1 MTDVMRH
8 LVEDVDNDKFT
19 FAQFTAVQGF
29 VETYPNTILEPTLE
43 RFELYLDYLKYVD
56 ELLFNEQMLLSVDK
70 FEYIWKRYK
79 EDFIIYINELET
91 QGEII

>member
-1 MTDVMRH
+1 MTDAMRRLVM
-8 LVEDVDNDKFT
+8 DIDNDKFT

-29 VETYPNTILEPTLE
+29 IETFPSTVLEPTLE

-70 FEYIWKRYK
+70 FEYIWNRFQ
-79 EDFIIYINELET
+79 EDFKIYIEELET
-91 QGEII
+91 QGVE